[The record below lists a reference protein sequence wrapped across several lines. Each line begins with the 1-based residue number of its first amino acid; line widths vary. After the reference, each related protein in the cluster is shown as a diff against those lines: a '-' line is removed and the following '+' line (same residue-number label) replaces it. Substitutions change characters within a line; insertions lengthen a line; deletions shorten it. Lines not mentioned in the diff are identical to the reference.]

1 MTDRDAEVPLDRQD
15 AMQTAT
21 DDGSGFWFDIP
32 RCYHSTRKYPST
44 NVTPDSGLGEV
55 TLTLLGQ

>member
-21 DDGSGFWFDIP
+21 DDGSGFWLDIHL
-32 RCYHSTRKYPST
+32 RRQLSQLRHSTLRSIADP
-44 NVTPDSGLGEV
+44 
-55 TLTLLGQ
+55 